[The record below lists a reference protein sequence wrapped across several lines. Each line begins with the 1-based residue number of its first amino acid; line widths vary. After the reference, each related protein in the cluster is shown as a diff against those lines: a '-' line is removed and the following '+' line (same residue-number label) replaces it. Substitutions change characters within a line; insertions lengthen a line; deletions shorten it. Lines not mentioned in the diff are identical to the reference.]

1 MSLLRTKPINSDHS
15 AERGLKRVLSAWDLT
30 LLGVG
35 AVIGA
40 GIFVLTGITA
50 ATQAGP
56 AVVLSFIVAGFACA
70 CAALAYAEL
79 ASSVGG
85 AGSAYG
91 YGYASLG
98 ELPAWIIG
106 WMLLCEYMVAI
117 PAVATGWSGY
127 VVNALQ
133 SIGAALPDFLVHGP
147 LDKMAPGIINLPAF
161 LVVLV
166 IGILLASGAKAS
178 AQFNAIMVAVKVA
191 AILLFIGVAAFHI
204 NPANWSPFIPP
215 IEVGAAG
222 SGGFSWEMR
231 LLDAIKLGL
240 GFGGG
245 GETHFGAVGI
255 MTGAATIFFAYLGFD
270 AVSTAAEETRNPQ
283 RDLPIG
289 ILGSLFVCTALYI
302 IVSLLLTGIV
312 NYRELNVPSP
322 VAHALLQIGQS
333 WVAGMI
339 SIGAIAGLT
348 TVILVMYFGL
358 TRVLFAIAHDGL
370 LPGFFAYVHPKTGTP
385 VGSIAA
391 AGVIML
397 AFSGFVPLGRL
408 AELANIGTL
417 GAFVVVCAGVIVMR
431 RTHPNLPRPFK
442 APLSPLIPLLG
453 VLSCGYLMLN
463 LATFTWAAFGAWMG
477 IGLVVYFLYSRS
489 HSALAPNA
497 A

>member
-1 MSLLRTKPINSDHS
+1 MSLLRTKPVLPD
-15 AERGLKRVLSAWDLT
+15 AADRGLKRVLGAWDLT

-56 AVVLSFIVAGFACA
+56 AVVISFLIAGFACA
-70 CAALAYAEL
+70 CAALSYAEL

-98 ELPAWIIG
+98 ELPAWVIG

-127 VVNALQ
+127 VVNFLQ
-133 SIGAALPDFLVHGP
+133 SLGSGLPDFLTHGP
-147 LDKMAPGIINLPAF
+147 IDKLTPGLINLPAF
-161 LVVLV
+161 LIVLA
-166 IGILLASGAKAS
+166 IGLLLASGAKMS
-178 AQFNAIMVAVKVA
+178 ALFNAIMVAVKVA

-204 NPANWSPFIPP
+204 DAQNWTPFIPP
-215 IEVGAAG
+215 LEITAG
-222 SGGFSWEMR
+222 SAAGFSWEMR
-231 LLDAIKLGL
+231 LLDAIELGL

-245 GETHFGAVGI
+245 GETHFGVVGI

-289 ILGSLFVCTALYI
+289 ILGSLAICTVLYI
-302 IVSLLLTGIV
+302 VVSLLLTGMV
-312 NYRELNVPSP
+312 SYRDLNVPSP
-322 VAHALLQIGQS
+322 VASALLQVGQTTA
-333 WVAGMI
+333 AGII

-370 LPGFFAYVHPKTGTP
+370 LPKLFAYVNPKSGTP
-385 VGSIAA
+385 IGSIAA

-431 RTHPNLPRPFK
+431 RTHPDLPRPFRTP
-442 APLSPLIPLLG
+442 ASPLIPLLG
-453 VLSCGYLMLN
+453 MVSCGYLMLN
-463 LATFTWAAFGAWMG
+463 LAAFTWTAFGAWML
-477 IGLVVYFLYSRS
+477 IGLVVYFAYSRS
-489 HSALAPNA
+489 HSALANA
-497 A
+497 HN